1 MELYQLKT
9 FVSVADC
16 GNVTKSARL
25 LHTTPPSISNHIKA
39 LEDALGVVLFTRTTK
54 GMALTQAGELLL
66 DKAQDVLDHA
76 DDLFSLAATLQ
87 NRLQGYIKLG
97 INANTE
103 YLKVPGLVAT
113 VQDRHP
119 TLQME
124 LVPSNTADILNAIE
138 GERLDCGFAFG
149 DADSNTFE
157 TIHLDTARICIVI
170 PTRFAER
177 SHDATWKDIAALP
190 WIVPLAPCPFI
201 KAVEATLKNHDLVL
215 SNTVFAN
222 DDISKR
228 TLIEQGT
235 AVTAVE
241 EFEAV
246 ALERANKAV
255 IWLPK
260 ESLFASLSVVYLK
273 KRSQDAAILKF
284 VNLVKELW
292 RIQ

>member
-9 FVSVADC
+9 FVSVAGC

-54 GMALTQAGELLL
+54 GMVLTQAGELLL
-66 DKAQDVLDHA
+66 DKAQDILDHA
-76 DDLFSLAATLQ
+76 EDLFSLAATLQ

-97 INANTE
+97 INANPE

-124 LVPSNTADILNAIE
+124 LVPSNTGDILNAIE
-138 GERLDCGFAFG
+138 GERLDCGFIFG
-149 DADSNTFE
+149 DNCAPPFE
-157 TIHLDTARICIVI
+157 TIPLNTTRICIVI
-170 PTRFAER
+170 PTRFATR
-177 SHDATWKDIAALP
+177 CQNATWKEISALP
-190 WIVPLAPCPFI
+190 WIIPLSPCPFV
-201 KAVEATLKNHDLVL
+201 KAVEDVLKKLDLVF

-241 EFEAV
+241 EYEALT
-246 ALERANKAV
+246 LEKAGSAF
-255 IWLPK
+255 IWRPE
-260 ESLFASLSVVYLK
+260 ESLFASLSLAYLK
-273 KRSQDAAILKF
+273 KRSQDATILKF
-284 VNLVKELW
+284 TQLVKELW
-292 RIQ
+292 QVS